1 MKLVKMCGKAVGVII
16 AVAVSAVLP
25 STAVADLDDGLLW
38 IFRAKDGIAD
48 GSTDMSDFRDQLTVS
63 AASTKTFNFSSAAGH
78 SPYLTNM
85 TVKAGVENATY
96 ENQACLYVDQPT
108 NTIDGTFHAY
118 RQMAKI
124 PSSMIAKSTEG
135 VSFFARVKWD
145 GPRRKKADG
154 TWDNV
159 IPFFMN
165 GHNWNNKGWGLEL
178 NQNGNTPGNAW
189 LGVVVANTKA
199 IAKDTNVVADESSW
213 TAGKFLGNACGIWRA
228 EGWTDIGVTMRSV
241 SAENKTYITI
251 FRCNNEGRS
260 IQIGRTFLN
269 KMLATPDTSWDGF
282 SYFFGD
288 SSGDKTGAGN
298 DSFAGAV
305 RELRLWNRCL
315 SDDEMRMVFAG
326 QQQGW
331 SIGAANDSAN
341 EFSDTEC
348 VGDFNPRTMS
358 WSKMRKTLSSA
369 YPSVSITTTFPVDRR
384 NLPRVLHIKPILSSE
399 AAGAKLDV
407 SLNGANIGTVS
418 LKEGDNWLFVKER
431 IFSSLVG
438 NDGVAAFTFTR
449 SGNMSGTVMFD
460 ILELTGSFQ
469 IGKADNVNADGS
481 FSEFTWVQN
490 RNHELYSTVEN
501 IKPYPANIS
510 PNKTIDI
517 YFPLRQAV
525 ADHYKFRFSTHL
537 FWQTE
542 AQLPLTFK
550 LNNVDIQPTA
560 ELSTPNRTFSF
571 DIEPGVLQEC
581 NKFTIRTGATTRTDS
596 GDKDYAIDY
605 YRLDVINTD
614 KDGFILSFR

>member
-1 MKLVKMCGKAVGVII
+1 MKLVKKCRKTVGVII

-48 GSTDMSDFRDQLTVS
+48 GSTDMSNFRDQLTVS
-63 AASTKTFNFSSAAGH
+63 AASTKTFNFTSAAGH

-85 TVKAGVENATY
+85 TVSAGVENATW
-96 ENQACLYVDQPT
+96 ENMSCLYLDQPT

-118 RQMAKI
+118 RQMAMI
-124 PSSMIAKSTEG
+124 PSTMIAKSTEG
-135 VSFFARVKWD
+135 VSFFARIKWD

-165 GHNWNNKGWGLEL
+165 GHNWSNKGWGIEL
-178 NQNGNTPGNAW
+178 TQYGNTLGNAW

-199 IAKDTNVVADESSW
+199 IARDTNVVSDESSW
-213 TAGKFLGNACGIWRA
+213 TAGKFLGSACGIWRA

-260 IQIGRTFLN
+260 TQIGRTFLN
-269 KMLATPDTSWDGF
+269 KLLATPDTGWAGY

-315 SDDEMRMVFAG
+315 SEEEMKAVFAG

-331 SIGAANDSAN
+331 SIGAKNDSAD
-341 EFSDTEC
+341 EFSDAEC
-348 VGDFNPRTMS
+348 VGAFNPRTMS
-358 WSKMRKTLSSA
+358 WSKMRKTLTSA
-369 YPSVSITTTFPVDRR
+369 NPSVSITTTLPADRR
-384 NLPRVLHIKPILSSE
+384 YLPRTLHIKPILSAE

-407 SLNGANIGTVS
+407 SLNGANIGNVR
-418 LKEGDNWLFVKER
+418 LMEGDNWLFIKER
-431 IFSSLVG
+431 VFSSLVG
-438 NDGVAAFTFTR
+438 DDGVATFTLTR
-449 SGNMSGTVMFD
+449 SGNMAGTVMFD
-460 ILELTGSFQ
+460 FLELTGSFQ
-469 IGKADNVNADGS
+469 IGNRDNANADAS
-481 FSEFTWVQN
+481 FSEFGAWNKSHQV
-490 RNHELYSTVEN
+490 YSSVEDTT
-501 IKPYPANIS
+501 IYTGGLAPE
-510 PNKTIDI
+510 KTLDI
-517 YFPLRQAV
+517 RFPLRKAV

-542 AQLPLTFK
+542 EQLPLSFT
-550 LNNVDIQPTA
+550 LNDVAILPT
-560 ELSTPNRTFSF
+560 EESSTPTRTFYF

-581 NKFTIRTGATTRTDS
+581 NKFSITAGVSTRTDS
-596 GDKDYAIDY
+596 GNKSYAIDY

-614 KDGFILSFR
+614 KTGFVMVFR